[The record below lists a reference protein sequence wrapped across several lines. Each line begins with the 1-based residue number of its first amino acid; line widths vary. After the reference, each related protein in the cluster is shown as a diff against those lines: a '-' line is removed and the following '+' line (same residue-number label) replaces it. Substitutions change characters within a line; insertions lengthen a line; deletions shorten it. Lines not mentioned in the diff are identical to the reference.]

1 MNRKEK
7 SDEKITT
14 DKICYLSF
22 SLKWFICFHLA
33 WPELIWMFFFLNK
46 KQKLP
51 LNTTSNSNV
60 MPNKVLK
67 VVYCELLVCK
77 VEETNLPTADNWC
90 RVEKAVR
97 EPGCPFSSCYKCML
111 TFADNGRIWVSNV
124 DLMSRL
130 GGKKLQKKT
139 PERVNSLP
147 TPFTGASWDSLLSQE
162 TKIFCTCTR
171 PLPQAS
177 IKWFKFWA
185 ETEIHQFC
193 HCEFQCFSG
202 SKGCVLVSGVRYS
215 AFSSGEI

>member
-1 MNRKEK
+1 MTQHNPSWSSTPTTVIPILCFWLYHSGILKCMNRKEK

-130 GGKKLQKKT
+130 GGKKLQKKNT
-139 PERVNSLP
+139 WTSEQSANS
-147 TPFTGASWDSLLSQE
+147 
-162 TKIFCTCTR
+162 
-171 PLPQAS
+171 
-177 IKWFKFWA
+177 
-185 ETEIHQFC
+185 IHWCKLRLFIIPGNQDFL
-193 HCEFQCFSG
+193 H
-202 SKGCVLVSGVRYS
+202 LYS
-215 AFSSGEI
+215 SSPPGLN